1 MATIL
6 FVNACMRGGES
17 RTLTLCREYLSKKSN
32 DTIEEVNLNEIQ
44 LSPFT
49 GEKAAYRM
57 QKQSEG
63 AWEDPIFDLAHQ
75 MAKADEVV
83 IGAPYWDLSF
93 PAALKTY
100 IEHCCVCDITF
111 HYTPEGRPEGLC
123 KSQKLTY
130 ITTSGGFIANKNYG
144 YDYICGIAEMFDL
157 GETRFVSAEGLDII
171 GMDIEAQ
178 MDKAREAIA
187 KLE

>member
-6 FVNACMRGGES
+6 FVNACMRGEES
-17 RTLTLCREYLSKKSN
+17 RTLTLCREYLNKKAN

-49 GEKAAYRM
+49 GEKAGYRM
-57 QKQSEG
+57 LKQSEG

-130 ITTSGGFIANKNYG
+130 ITTSGGFIADKNFG

-187 KLE
+187 NLD